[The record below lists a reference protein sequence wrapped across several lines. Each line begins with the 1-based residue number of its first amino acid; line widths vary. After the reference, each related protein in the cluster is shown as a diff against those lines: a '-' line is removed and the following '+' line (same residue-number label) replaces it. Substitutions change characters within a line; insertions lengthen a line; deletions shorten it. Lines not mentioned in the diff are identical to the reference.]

1 MATMRRPIK
10 KAQSG
15 TKEVNSFATAK
26 GLPIPRHD
34 LSGTNGAYATGV
46 QISDKDFKKNRK
58 DFEYLDTPKS
68 KPMKKLT
75 AKKPLMK
82 TTPMK
87 RTPMKKGGTISKAKT
102 GKTVNKAFLGSLL
115 GGAGGAGMLGGLLGG
130 GGGGMLGGLLGG
142 GGGKGGAEGAGMS
155 KISKMFSG
163 SMKKGGKVVAKK
175 KIGMHKMPN
184 GTMMKNSMMKKA
196 KTGTSLGMKSVKA
209 GYDKNP
215 GVTRADIITAATK
228 KAKSGTSMKKMQY
241 GGKAASM
248 VPPMKSG
255 GSMKKCKYGCK

>member
-1 MATMRRPIK
+1 MATIKRPIK

-15 TKEVNSFATAK
+15 KEINSFATAK

-46 QISDKDFKKNRK
+46 KISDKDFKKHRK
-58 DFEYLDTPKS
+58 DFEYLDTPKP

-75 AKKPLMK
+75 PKKPLMK

-102 GKTVNKAFLGSLL
+102 GKTVKKAFLGTLMKGLGGGLL
-115 GGAGGAGMLGGLLGG
+115 GGGKGGGLLGGLLGGGALGGLLGG
-130 GGGGMLGGLLGG
+130 GGGGGAA
-142 GGGKGGAEGAGMS
+142 GGAGGAGG
-155 KISKMFSG
+155 IGKMFGG
-163 SMKKGGKVVAKK
+163 SMKKGGKVRK
-175 KIGMHKMPN
+175 
-184 GTMMKNSMMKKA
+184 TRTA

-215 GVTRADIITAATK
+215 RVTRADIITAATK
-228 KAKSGTSMKKMQY
+228 KAQNGTAVTNPVKKQQNWKKEMDLKKKELY
-241 GGKAASM
+241 SKTSKPKA
-248 VPPMKSG
+248 KSG
-255 GSMKKCKYGCK
+255 GSVKKCKYGCK